1 MVMGV
6 VDDHNAIRREPISA
20 VRHDLAG
27 AGAGD
32 PAHRAAGGEASK
44 AVPHRAD
51 GAVEAP
57 MADGSH
63 GPTYA
68 GAGGAY
74 GLAAPPPP
82 TGDTRVDEALARLS
96 ELARRPVAE
105 HVEIFD
111 DVRSRLHDVLAS
123 MIDQD
128 GPRPPAPPRP

>member
-6 VDDHNAIRREPISA
+6 VDDHNAVRHEPVGA
-20 VRHDLAG
+20 VRPELAG

-32 PAHRAAGGEASK
+32 PADQAAGGEVSE
-44 AVPHRAD
+44 AVPPRAAGVVGGPMSGPSSAVAD
-51 GAVEAP
+51 GP
-57 MADGSH
+57 H
-63 GPTYA
+63 
-68 GAGGAY
+68 
-74 GLAAPPPP
+74 GLATAPRP

-96 ELARRPVAE
+96 ELPHKPVAE